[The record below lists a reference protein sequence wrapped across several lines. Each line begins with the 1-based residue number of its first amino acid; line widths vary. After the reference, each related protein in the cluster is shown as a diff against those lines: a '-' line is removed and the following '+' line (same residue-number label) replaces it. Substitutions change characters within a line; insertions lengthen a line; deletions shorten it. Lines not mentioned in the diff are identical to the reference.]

1 MISGEDIK
9 KDNTLICPTAKRSQ
23 IIADN
28 NNNNMLPLSVI
39 EMQILNSI

>member
-28 NNNNMLPLSVI
+28 NNMLPLSVI